1 MFQSSLRTTPFQ
13 VRVYEHGIARVRA
26 VNQAL
31 VERDEFLEEIREHLL
46 QAQDYWKLYYEE
58 KHCDVTF

>member
-13 VRVYEHGIARVRA
+13 VRVYEHGTARVRA